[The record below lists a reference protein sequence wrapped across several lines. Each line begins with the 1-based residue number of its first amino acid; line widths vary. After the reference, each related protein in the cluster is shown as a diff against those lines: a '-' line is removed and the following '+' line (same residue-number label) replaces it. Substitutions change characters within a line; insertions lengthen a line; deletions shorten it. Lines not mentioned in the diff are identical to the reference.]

1 MPRPARLDLIVFPL
15 LLLVVCACAPAATA
29 LPPASGSSVPS
40 APRLKVVA
48 TTTQVTALAQVV
60 GGDQITL
67 VGMIKANV
75 DPHEYEVTPDDL
87 RTVAN
92 AQVIFKNGV
101 GLEKGLEKV
110 FANSGTQAQVVD
122 ASQGVQIRKGD
133 EQEPDGDPHIWQSVP
148 NAIIM
153 LHNIRDGLV
162 QADPANAGAYQAD
175 AASYEQKLKG
185 LDQYILAQ
193 IASIPAADRKLV
205 TNHAALGYYADR
217 YGLTFVGSIIPSMD
231 TSFQPSAKELV
242 DLVNRIK
249 AQHVKAVFTESSV
262 NPALAQQIAQEAGV
276 KVVDGA
282 LFGDSLGLP
291 GSGADTLDGMLR
303 SNTDLIVSNLK

>member
-1 MPRPARLDLIVFPL
+1 M
-15 LLLVVCACAPAATA
+15 LVAAVACAPAPTA
-29 LPPASGSSVPS
+29 LPLATGLGTPTPQK
-40 APRLKVVA
+40 LKVVA

-60 GGDQITL
+60 GGDKIVL
-67 VGMIKANV
+67 VGLIKANV

-87 RTVAN
+87 RTFAN

-101 GLEKGLEKV
+101 GLEKSLEKV
-110 FANSGTQAQVVD
+110 IANSGTQAPLLD
-122 ASQGVQIRKGD
+122 TSKGVKIRKGD

-148 NAIIM
+148 NAVIM
-153 LHNIRDGLV
+153 LHNIRDGLI
-162 QADPANAGAYQAD
+162 QADPTNAGAY
-175 AASYEQKLKG
+175 AANAAAYEQKLNS

-193 IASIPAADRKLV
+193 IASIPPPDRKLV
-205 TNHAALGYYADR
+205 TNHDALGYYVDR

-242 DLVNRIK
+242 DLVNNIK

-282 LFGDSLGLP
+282 LYGDSLGLP
-291 GSGADTLDGMLR
+291 GSGADTLDGMLK
-303 SNTDLIVSNLK
+303 SNTDLNVSNLK